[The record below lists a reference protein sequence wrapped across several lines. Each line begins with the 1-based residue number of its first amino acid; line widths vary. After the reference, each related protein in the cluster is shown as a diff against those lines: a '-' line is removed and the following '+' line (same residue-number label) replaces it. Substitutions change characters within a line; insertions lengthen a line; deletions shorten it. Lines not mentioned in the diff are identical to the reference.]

1 MTIPVPARSGG
12 ACPIDRVERGKTTR
26 RRGRSRPA
34 TLHVAQDYRAVGL
47 PVFPLWPGGTRQ
59 RNQCGKHEAATDAD
73 RIRVWRRRW
82 LTASIGL
89 RPLRVVCLTRRGQ
102 AT

>member
-34 TLHVAQDYRAVGL
+34 TLHVAQDYGPVGL
-47 PVFPLWPGGTRQ
+47 PLFPLCRAISAPLSTARK
-59 RNQCGKHEAATDAD
+59 RHD
-73 RIRVWRRRW
+73 RRRV
-82 LTASIGL
+82 L
-89 RPLRVVCLTRRGQ
+89 
-102 AT
+102 